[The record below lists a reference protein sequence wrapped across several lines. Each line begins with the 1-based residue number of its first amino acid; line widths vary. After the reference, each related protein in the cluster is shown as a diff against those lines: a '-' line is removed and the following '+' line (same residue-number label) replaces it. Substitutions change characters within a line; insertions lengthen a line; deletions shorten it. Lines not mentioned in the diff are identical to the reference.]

1 MNTYML
7 ELSNEW
13 IFVIAVCLIM
23 LIVYLVVSIR
33 QFRILKRNQK
43 TNTSELLFYRELVSN
58 FCLNDV
64 HIGFV
69 AKIARHY
76 LDISDKTYSES
87 RDWLIGL
94 ALANN
99 TALLVPGKILMRS
112 TNELDNSLGSYNDY
126 FINFKKNFKEEV
138 SLQNSLK
145 PVSDRIVDNWYLEFR
160 AAYNLLHGRRDED
173 LILKI
178 VNSFSSKI
186 GLLSFSATFDLYRK
200 YIYSFSKS
208 QMVDRV
214 VGDTL
219 KSSMKNTLREALE
232 SRICLILEREEDL
245 LKNIG
250 TKLELDSF
258 IRENSP
264 FFFEKF
270 EESLRERLKSLSEE
284 KFKEELV

>member
-1 MNTYML
+1 ML

-160 AAYNLLHGRRDED
+160 AAYN
-173 LILKI
+173 
-178 VNSFSSKI
+178 
-186 GLLSFSATFDLYRK
+186 
-200 YIYSFSKS
+200 
-208 QMVDRV
+208 
-214 VGDTL
+214 
-219 KSSMKNTLREALE
+219 
-232 SRICLILEREEDL
+232 
-245 LKNIG
+245 
-250 TKLELDSF
+250 
-258 IRENSP
+258 
-264 FFFEKF
+264 
-270 EESLRERLKSLSEE
+270 
-284 KFKEELV
+284 